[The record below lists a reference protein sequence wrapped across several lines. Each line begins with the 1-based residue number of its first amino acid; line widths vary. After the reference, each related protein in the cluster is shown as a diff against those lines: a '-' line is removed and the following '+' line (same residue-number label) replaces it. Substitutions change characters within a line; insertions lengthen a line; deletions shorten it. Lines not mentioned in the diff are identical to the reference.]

1 MPRRTLPCLPG
12 CSTARRQLIDHGGS
26 TVPKEFLHK
35 FNSIRNSKFR
45 LVCFP
50 HSGGFAGG
58 FREWAALTPPG
69 TELMAVRY
77 PGRADRFAEP
87 VVGIRETASLV
98 ATELLGLPASPLILY
113 GHSLGALVAYETA
126 VALRDAGSP
135 PTRLCVSG
143 SPGPED
149 AGGGTTHRLTDA
161 ELWSAVK
168 AFGTIDPEFADDEE
182 FRDLVLPALRAD
194 VTANETYAPRAGTAP
209 LPCPVRCYYSPDDPL
224 AGEAQVRSWSAC
236 TTGEFTL
243 RARPG
248 GHFHPR
254 VDPRGLVEDV
264 VGADRRERHR
274 V

>member
-1 MPRRTLPCLPG
+1 MLG
-12 CSTARRQLIDHGGS
+12 
-26 TVPKEFLHK
+26 EFL
-35 FNSIRNSKFR
+35 RNLNTVRNATGR

-50 HSGGFAGG
+50 YSGGSADS
-58 FREWAALTPPG
+58 FRGWAELTPPG
-69 TELMAVRY
+69 IQLTAVQY

-87 VVGIRETASLV
+87 AAVGIRGTAALV
-98 ATELLGLPASPLILY
+98 AAELLGLPASPLILF

-126 VALRDAGSP
+126 VTLRDAGRP

-143 SPGPED
+143 SPAPED
-149 AGGGTTHRLTDA
+149 AGGGTVHRLPDA
-161 ELWSAVK
+161 GLWAAVR
-168 AFGTIDPEFADDEE
+168 AFGTIDAQLADNEE

-209 LPCPVRCYYSPDDPL
+209 LPCPVRCYYSPEDPL
-224 AGEAQVRSWSAC
+224 ANGERIRSWSAY
-236 TTGEFTL
+236 TAGEFTV

-248 GHFHPR
+248 GHFHLR

-264 VGADRRERHR
+264 VAADRRERHR